1 MMQRS
6 LSPIYQNDE
15 DYLKP
20 KIPQITQKMPQFCQY
35 YKENIQYPSLIQT
48 VRKKQIF
55 DSRNVNYQNISPIRT
70 NQIQFRVSQPKSPII
85 RQTVEIPLQSKSQ
98 TSFLHQI
105 PTSLTPPKKQNS
117 KILTSQTII
126 PQNQNSQLIVK
137 TPLNEQIKSQIN
149 NYQMQTQNY
158 QDKGQQQQQQQSQQM
173 KIEQSQKDMYSCLQ
187 EELQKSEMKLKQLTE
202 RSQQME
208 EKRIQLRN
216 TFRNNSKLQQKN
228 H

>member
-1 MMQRS
+1 MLQRS

-55 DSRNVNYQNISPIRT
+55 DQRNVNQQNISPIRT

-85 RQTVEIPLQSKSQ
+85 RQKIDMPLQSRSQ
-98 TSFLHQI
+98 TSFLHQM

-126 PQNQNSQLIVK
+126 PQHQNPQLIVK

-149 NYQMQTQNY
+149 NYQMQSQNY
-158 QDKGQQQQQQQSQQM
+158 QDRGQQKQM
-173 KIEQSQKDMYSCLQ
+173 KIDQSQKDIYSCLQ

-216 TFRNNSKLQQKN
+216 TFKNSKLQQKN

>member
-1 MMQRS
+1 MLQRS

-55 DSRNVNYQNISPIRT
+55 DQRNVNQQNISPIRT

-85 RQTVEIPLQSKSQ
+85 RQKIDMPLQSRSQ
-98 TSFLHQI
+98 TSFLHQM

-126 PQNQNSQLIVK
+126 PQYQNPQIIVQN
-137 TPLNEQIKSQIN
+137 PLNEQIKSQIT
-149 NYQMQTQNY
+149 NYQMQSQNY
-158 QDKGQQQQQQQSQQM
+158 QDRGQQKQM
-173 KIEQSQKDMYSCLQ
+173 KVDQSQKDIYSCLQ

-216 TFRNNSKLQQKN
+216 TYKNNSKLQQKN